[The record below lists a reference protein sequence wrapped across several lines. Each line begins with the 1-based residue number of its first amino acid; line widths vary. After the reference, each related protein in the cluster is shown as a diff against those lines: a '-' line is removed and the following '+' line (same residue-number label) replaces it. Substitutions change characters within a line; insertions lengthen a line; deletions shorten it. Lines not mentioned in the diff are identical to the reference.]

1 MIFLTFCK
9 LRDSVGA
16 AFPKVIA
23 QPVIVT
29 CFLMI
34 LLIWDF
40 IFMLS
45 DFQIFDEIFSFGM
58 SFSCQIGESMGREGF
73 QTLSPGYEKTE

>member
-1 MIFLTFCK
+1 MGMVSASFDFTIFLTFCK

-29 CFLMI
+29 YLLMI
-34 LLIWDF
+34 CFHLGSHFHARLAKVWGGGG
-40 IFMLS
+40 S
-45 DFQIFDEIFSFGM
+45 
-58 SFSCQIGESMGREGF
+58 
-73 QTLSPGYEKTE
+73 QTLSPGYENPE